1 MATVTQTNT
10 IPLTKN
16 EHLLRWV
23 EKMAELTR
31 PDRIHWV
38 DGSQEE
44 YDQLCEE
51 MVESGTLIRLNQKL
65 WPGCFLARSH
75 KSDVARVEDRTFF
88 CLFRKKARAPPTI
101 WEIRS

>member
-1 MATVTQTNT
+1 MATITQNPT

-31 PDRIHWV
+31 PAQIHWV

-44 YDQLCEE
+44 FDQLCDE
-51 MVESGTLIRLNQKL
+51 MVASGTLIRLNQKL
-65 WPGCFLARSH
+65 WPACFLAR
-75 KSDVARVEDRTFF
+75 T
-88 CLFRKKARAPPTI
+88 
-101 WEIRS
+101 